1 MTSKIKYL
9 ILIVPMLFILA
20 ACVGGNDE
28 AAVTGDQ
35 EIVIDEDYYEFQT
48 FDLSPYDLPAFI
60 SLPDETANIGA
71 SKPEV
76 KHTEDDIYW
85 TINVGPNYQ
94 MIITDCGDIKDLMKT
109 EKGLLAQIQ
118 NFKLD
123 YIVDEED
130 LILYKRTLVVE
141 GTEKASPTVGV
152 EHVSYHVFGTK
163 KIGGFNYTFK
173 SRPEGYE
180 KGLIELMAKSI
191 KSIKPAN
198 K

>member
-1 MTSKIKYL
+1 MISKFKYFFLTIPAL
-9 ILIVPMLFILA
+9 ILFA
-20 ACVGGNDE
+20 SCGGDNGEAVGQ
-28 AAVTGDQ
+28 GDQ
-35 EIVIDEDYYEFQT
+35 EIVIDEDYYAFQT
-48 FDLSPYDLPAFI
+48 FDMSSYDLPAYI

-71 SKPEV
+71 SKPEI

-85 TINVGPNYQ
+85 TINVGPNFQ

-109 EKGLLAQIQ
+109 EKELLQQIQ

-123 YIVDEED
+123 YIVDDPD
-130 LILYKRTLVVE
+130 LILYKRTLIVE
-141 GTEKASPTVGV
+141 GSAKASPTVGV

-191 KSIKPAN
+191 KSIKPIN
-198 K
+198 P

>member
-1 MTSKIKYL
+1 MALRFKY
-9 ILIVPMLFILA
+9 FILLA
-20 ACVGGNDE
+20 PILAFLTGCGGGNEEVIDS
-28 AAVTGDQ
+28 TDQ

-48 FDLSPYDLPAFI
+48 FDLSPYDLPALI

-109 EKGLLAQIQ
+109 EKELLEQIQ

-180 KGLIELMAKSI
+180 KGLIEMMAKSI

-198 K
+198 P

>member
-1 MTSKIKYL
+1 MISKIKYFFL
-9 ILIVPMLFILA
+9 IIPVVTLFT
-20 ACVGGNDE
+20 ACGGDDAE
-28 AAVTGDQ
+28 VLGQQDQ

-48 FDLSPYDLPAFI
+48 FDMSPYDLPAYI

-76 KHTEDDIYW
+76 RHTEDDIYW
-85 TINVGPNYQ
+85 TINVGPNFQ

-109 EKGLLAQIQ
+109 EKELLSQIQ

-123 YIVDEED
+123 YIVDEQD
-130 LILYKRTLVVE
+130 LILYKRTLIVE
-141 GTEKASPTVGV
+141 GSEKASPTVGV

-191 KSIKPAN
+191 KSIKPIN
-198 K
+198 P

>member
-1 MTSKIKYL
+1 MIAKIKYL
-9 ILIVPMLFILA
+9 FLILPVVALFTS
-20 ACVGGNDE
+20 CGGDE
-28 AAVTGDQ
+28 TEQPNQADQ

-48 FDLSPYDLPAFI
+48 FDLSPYDLPAYI

-85 TINVGPNYQ
+85 TINVGPNFQ
-94 MIITDCGDIKDLMKT
+94 MVITDCGDIKDLMKT
-109 EKGLLAQIQ
+109 EKELLTQIQ

-123 YIVDEED
+123 YIVDDPE
-130 LILYKRTLVVE
+130 LIVYKRTLIVDGVD
-141 GTEKASPTVGV
+141 KASPTVGV

-191 KSIKPAN
+191 KSIKQINP
-198 K
+198 

>member
-1 MTSKIKYL
+1 MISKINYFLL
-9 ILIVPMLFILA
+9 IFPLLTLLS
-20 ACVGGNDE
+20 ACGGDE
-28 AAVTGDQ
+28 EDSLDQENQ

-48 FDLSPYDLPAFI
+48 FDMTPYDLPAFI

-85 TINVGPNYQ
+85 TINVGPNFQ

-109 EKGLLAQIQ
+109 EKDLLSQIQ

-123 YIVDEED
+123 YIVDDPD
-130 LILYKRTLVVE
+130 LILYKRTLIVE
-141 GTEKASPTVGV
+141 GSEKASPTVGV

-191 KSIKPAN
+191 KSIKPIN
-198 K
+198 P

>member
-1 MTSKIKYL
+1 
-9 ILIVPMLFILA
+9 MLFSS
-20 ACVGGNDE
+20 CGGED
-28 AAVTGDQ
+28 AKPVDQGQ

-48 FDLSPYDLPAFI
+48 FDLSDYDLPAYI

-76 KHTEDDIYW
+76 RHTEDDIYW
-85 TINVGPNYQ
+85 TINVGPNFQ

-109 EKGLLAQIQ
+109 EKELLSQIQ

-123 YIVDEED
+123 YIVDEQD
-130 LILYKRTLVVE
+130 LILYKRTLIVE
-141 GTEKASPTVGV
+141 GSEKASPTVGV

-191 KSIKPAN
+191 KSIKPIN
-198 K
+198 P

>member
-1 MTSKIKYL
+1 M
-9 ILIVPMLFILA
+9 VAILA
-20 ACVGGNDE
+20 ACGGEDAKPNDQN
-28 AAVTGDQ
+28 DQ

-85 TINVGPNYQ
+85 TINVGPNFQ

-109 EKGLLAQIQ
+109 EKELLSQIQ

-130 LILYKRTLVVE
+130 LILYKRTLIVE
-141 GTEKASPTVGV
+141 GSEKASPTVGV

-191 KSIKPAN
+191 KSIKPIN
-198 K
+198 P